1 MLPRLLS
8 TLGAVG
14 GLSLLLTQPVHADLF
29 DDARKTVRT
38 DLGYYDTTGITLR
51 GGAGLTTGF
60 SPGSTT
66 LLRGHASVGGP
77 CGAFDLASSLTQAF
91 EELPDLFEALIG
103 QVLTSIPMLALCYAS
118 PTLCDL
124 AKHWQALVNLAIQA
138 QYGQCQQIQ
147 MAMAY
152 GGLRLRGGQISQC
165 LEEQVQAGNSI
176 SVAMHTCNSDV
187 QSIRTPSGGKSTEV
201 ALVQETLTAA
211 GANQETKQLARAL
224 LGEVTLRANGRSLDT
239 DQHRPQ
245 GAMLRRYET
254 HRTEADAMLRQA
266 VEELRTTRRVSD
278 TRLQALSVPGQP
290 IPRAALEA
298 LVTLQSEPVRYESL
312 AQKLTTSLAITKLTW
327 ECTELQEQLAAS
339 IEANHELT
347 DEARRMLEKRLE
359 GLQRELQQVMARKE
373 VVERH
378 LQPAIEALLHEYA
391 AVQEVATQA
400 GLRAPSRGRGTAPH
414 GSQLPAGYTQ

>member
-1 MLPRLLS
+1 MLRLLG
-8 TLGAVG
+8 TIGAVS
-14 GLSLLLTQPVHADLF
+14 GLGLLFVQPVHADLF
-29 DDARKTVRT
+29 DDARKAVRT

-51 GGAGLTTGF
+51 GGAGLTTGL

-66 LLRGHASVGGP
+66 LLRGQASVGGP

-91 EELPDLFEALIG
+91 EELPELFETLIG
-103 QVLTSIPMLALCYAS
+103 QVLASIPMLALCYAS

-138 QYGQCQQIQ
+138 KYGQCQQIQ

-165 LEEQVQAGNSI
+165 LEEQVQAGSSI
-176 SVAMHTCNSDV
+176 SVAMQICNGDV
-187 QSIRTPSGGKSTEV
+187 QTIRTPTGSQNTEV
-201 ALVQETLTAA
+201 ALVHETLTAA
-211 GANQETKQLARAL
+211 GANQETKTLAQAL
-224 LGEVTLRANGRSLDT
+224 LGEVTLRANGGKLGT

-245 GAMLRRYET
+245 GAMLRRYEA
-254 HRTEADAMLRQA
+254 HRTEADATLRQA
-266 VEELRTTRRVSD
+266 VEELRDTGSIAETTLR
-278 TRLQALSVPGQP
+278 ALSVPGQP
-290 IPRAALEA
+290 LPRAALEA
-298 LVTLQSEPVRYESL
+298 LVMLQNDPVRYESL
-312 AQKLTTSLAITKLTW
+312 TQKLTTSLAITRLTW
-327 ECTELQEQLAAS
+327 ECTELQEHLAAS

-359 GLQRELQQVMARKE
+359 GLQRDLHQVMARKE

-391 AVQEVATQA
+391 AVQAVATQA
-400 GLRAPSRGRGTAPH
+400 GLRAPSRGRSLVPQ
-414 GSQLPAGYTQ
+414 SPQLPAGYTQ

>member
-1 MLPRLLS
+1 MLPRFLG

-14 GLSLLLTQPVHADLF
+14 GLSLLLAQPIHADLF
-29 DDARKTVRT
+29 DDARKAVRT

-51 GGAGLTTGF
+51 GGAGLTTGL

-91 EELPDLFEALIG
+91 EELPELFEALIG
-103 QVLTSIPMLALCYAS
+103 QVLSSIPMLALCYAS

-138 QYGQCQQIQ
+138 KYGQCQQIQ

-165 LEEQVQAGNSI
+165 LEDQVQAGSSI
-176 SVAMHTCNSDV
+176 SVALQTCNGDV
-187 QSIRTPSGGKSTEV
+187 QSIRTPAGIQSTEV
-201 ALVQETLTAA
+201 ELVQETLTAA
-211 GANQETKQLARAL
+211 GANQETKTLAHAL
-224 LGEVTLRANGRSLDT
+224 LGEMTLRTNGGKLGT

-245 GAMLRRYET
+245 GAMLRRYEG
-254 HRTEADAMLRQA
+254 HRQEADAALRQA
-266 VEELRTTRRVSD
+266 IAELRDTGRVSD
-278 TRLQALSVPGQP
+278 TTLRAIAVPGQP

-298 LVTLQSEPVRYESL
+298 LVTLQKDPVRYESL
-312 AQKLTTSLAITKLTW
+312 TQKLSTSLAITKLTW
-327 ECTELQEQLAAS
+327 ECTELQEHLAAS

-347 DEARRMLEKRLE
+347 DESRRMLEKRLE
-359 GLQRELQQVMARKE
+359 GLQRDLHQVMARKE

-378 LQPAIEALLHEYA
+378 LQPAIDALLHEYA
-391 AVQEVATQA
+391 AVQEVATHA
-400 GLRAPSRGRGTAPH
+400 GLRAPSRGRNAVPH
-414 GSQLPAGYTQ
+414 SPQLPAGYTQ